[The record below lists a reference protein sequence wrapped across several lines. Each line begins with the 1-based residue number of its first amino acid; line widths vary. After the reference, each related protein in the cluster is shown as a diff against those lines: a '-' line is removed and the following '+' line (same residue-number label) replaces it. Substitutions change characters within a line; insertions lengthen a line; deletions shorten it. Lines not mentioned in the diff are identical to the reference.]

1 MKWVTLL
8 KDFKEK
14 VGFSQQPTASSS
26 LPSVATAEAF
36 ASSRNDFAAS
46 PSRDKH
52 ELELDFKRFWEEFR
66 SSSSEKEKEMA
77 LNMAVDVFCRL
88 VKQHSNV
95 AQLVSMLVETHIFS
109 FVVGRAFV
117 TDIEKLKISS
127 KTRSLDVLKVLKFFS
142 DVTKDGFSPGSNL
155 LYAIEV
161 LVSGPIDKQSLLD
174 SGILCCLI
182 HVLNAL
188 LSPDE
193 VNQRQVANNSE
204 ERAFETGHDGS
215 IGQVRR
221 LEVEGGI
228 VHIMKALANHPS
240 AAQSLIEDDS
250 LQLLFQ
256 MVATGSL
263 IVFSRFKQGL
273 IPLHTIQ
280 LHRHAM
286 QILGLL
292 LVNDNGSTAKYI
304 RKHHLIK
311 VILMAVKDFNPEDGD
326 SAYTMGI
333 VDLLLE
339 CVELSYRPEA
349 GGIRLREDIH
359 NAHGY
364 HFLVQFALI
373 LSNLQQNQGFQSVQS
388 QYASEENS
396 ASDGSSIS
404 DSFRRQDYTGKVW
417 AASPPHLSPSLSRLL
432 DVLVNL
438 AQIGLTEHSIS
449 AGGKGTKSSHSK
461 ASCHG
466 RSRTSS
472 SDRVGDEMLEK
483 GNAKIKDLE
492 AIQMLQDI
500 FLKADS
506 TELQAEVLNRM
517 FKIFSSHLENYKL
530 CQQLRTVPLFIL
542 NMAGFP
548 PSLQEIILKILE
560 YAVTVVNCIPEQ
572 ELLSLCCLLQ
582 QPTTSELKH
591 TILSFFVKLL
601 SFDQQ
606 YKKVL
611 REVGVLEVLVDDL
624 KQHKFLSGSE
634 QHNQLERKSSSSSF
648 KKHMDSKD
656 AIISSPKRMESGS
669 GKFPLFETESTIAVA
684 WDCTVSLLKKAE
696 ANQSSFRS
704 SNGVTIILPFLV
716 SSIHRPGVLRIL
728 SCLIIEDVAQAHAEE
743 LGSLVEVLKSGM
755 VTSVSGT
762 QYKLQS
768 DAKCDTFGALWR
780 ILGVNN
786 SAQRVFGEATG
797 FSLLLT
803 TLHSFQSDEEP
814 MDGQSSLLVQM
825 KVFSF
830 LLRVMTAGVCGNA
843 VNRTRLHTVI
853 SSQTFY
859 DLLSESGLLCVDCE
873 KQVIQLLLELALE
886 IVLPPSSVPTTDIV
900 PSSDLVEAGSASFLS
915 SASSGSFSPYK
926 ERVYNASAIG
936 VLVRSLLNFTPKVQL
951 EVLSFIEKLA
961 QAGPFNQESLTSI
974 GCVGLLLETIRPFLA
989 GSSPFLSHALQIVQ
1003 VLGAYRLSASELRVL
1018 VRYVLQ
1024 MRKMNSGHILVDMME
1039 RLVHLEDTAS
1049 ENVSLAPFVEMD
1061 MSKVGHASIQV
1072 SLGERSWPPAAGY
1085 SFVCWFQYRNL
1096 LKPQAK
1102 EPEQPSKTGPSK
1114 RRNSSSAQK
1123 LGAHVLRLFSV
1134 GAVDDENTFF
1144 AGLYLQDDG
1153 VLTLATSSSSSLS
1166 FSGLELEEGRWHHL
1180 AIVHSKPNALAGLF
1194 QASVA
1199 YVYVNGK
1206 MRHTGKL
1213 GYSPSPFGKSLQV
1226 TIGTPATCAKVSELS
1241 WRLRCCYLFEE
1252 VLTAGS
1258 ICFMY
1263 ILGRG
1268 YRGLFQDTDLLQFV
1282 PNQAC
1287 GGGSMAILDSL
1298 DAELPLSSN
1307 VQKVDNTS
1315 KQGNPKPDGSGIVWD
1330 LERLGNLSS
1339 QLSGKKLI
1347 FAFDGTSSEAFR
1359 TSGSLS
1365 LLNLVDPLSAA
1376 ASPIGGIPRFGRLH
1390 GDIYICR
1397 QYVIG
1402 DSIRTVGG
1410 MAIVLSLI
1418 EAAETRDMLH
1428 MALTLLACALHQ
1440 SPQNVRDM
1448 QAYRGYHLLAL
1459 FLHRRMSLF
1468 DMQCLEIFFQ
1478 IAACEAS
1485 FSEPQKLQETHI
1497 IPSSAGSIH
1506 DANYEDLTLSKF
1518 PDEFSS
1524 VGSHEDFDDFSV
1536 QKDSFSHISELE
1548 NADMSSEPSN
1558 CIVLS
1563 NADMVEHVLLD
1574 WTLWVTAPVSIQI
1587 ALLGFLERL
1596 VSMHWYRSHNLTVL
1610 RRMNLVQHLLVTLQR
1625 GDVEVPVLEKLVVL
1639 LGVILEDGFLASELE
1654 HVVRFVIMTFDPPEL
1669 TRRHQIIRESM
1680 GKHVIVRNML
1690 LEMLIDLQ
1698 VTINSEELLEPWH
1711 KIVSSKLITYF
1722 LDESVHP
1729 TSMRWIMTLLGVC
1742 LASSPT
1748 FSLKFRISG
1757 GYQNLTRVLPSF
1769 YDSPEIYYILF
1780 CLIFGKPVYPRLP
1793 EVRMLDFHAL
1803 MPNDGSYGE
1812 LKFVELLESVIAMAK
1827 STFDRL
1833 SMQAMLAHETG
1844 NLSQLSASLVAEFV
1858 EGTTD
1863 MAGELQGEALMHKTY
1878 AARLMGGEAAAPAA
1892 ATAVLRF
1899 MVDLAKMCSP
1909 FSAVCRRAE
1918 FLESC
1923 IDLYFSCVR
1932 AASAVKIAKDLSL
1945 GIEEKN
1951 LNDSDDNHS
1960 SQHTF
1965 SSLPPEQE
1973 QSVKTSISVGSFQPG
1988 QVSSSSEDIPEP
2000 ENYLVGDKTEGK
2012 TTVSQR
2018 DSSKQFIREDGQAV
2032 HGFDGES
2039 VDQISTVT
2047 SSTNEFNFQNVNGMA
2062 DSACSGSFTIVDS
2075 PILSEK
2081 SSSKIPL
2088 IPSPTPMI
2096 ALASWIGSTGNTEG
2110 KSPVVATQSMGSS
2123 VSMGEY
2129 DASQDLRSSSQGS
2142 SAANTF
2148 LAVNPKLLLEMD
2160 DSGYG
2165 GGPCSAGATAVLD
2178 FVSEVLA
2185 DIVTEQVK
2193 AAQVI
2198 EIILENVPLYVDPET
2213 VLVFQG
2219 LCLSRL
2225 MNFLEGRLLR
2235 DDEENEKKLD
2245 KNRWSVNLDTMC
2257 WMIVDRVFMGAFPQ
2271 PGGVLRTMEFL
2282 LSMLQLANKYGRI
2295 EEAAPMG
2302 KGLLSITRVSRQLDT
2317 YIHALLKNM
2326 NRMFMYCF
2334 LPSFLATIGEDD
2346 LLSCLGFQM
2355 ESKKSL
2361 SSSSSQEDSGIDIC
2375 TVLQLLVAHKR
2386 IVFCPSNL
2394 DSDLNCCLVI
2404 NLISLLRDRRRNAQN
2419 MAVDVVKYM
2428 LVHRRASLE
2437 ELLVSKPNQGHH
2449 LDVLH
2454 GGFDKLL
2461 TGSTSVFFEWF
2472 QGSEQVVNKVL
2483 EQCAGI
2489 MWVQYIS
2496 GSAKFPGV
2504 RIKVMEGRRK
2514 REMGRRSRDT
2524 SKLDQKHWEQVNERR
2539 YALELVRD
2547 AMATELRSVRQDKYG
2562 WVLHAES
2569 EWQTHLQQLVHE
2581 RGIFPMRKSTSPDE
2595 PEWQLC
2601 PIEGPYRKRKKL
2613 ERCKLKI
2620 DTIQNVLSKQF
2631 ELEEAEL
2638 SKGKNE
2644 NNLDASE
2651 TDSGSFF
2658 HLISLGSKEKCFD
2671 GGDYNES
2678 LFKETDGVKERD
2690 AASARIGWNDDHSEA
2705 SLHSA
2710 LEYGVK
2716 SSSVSFQIT
2725 DSIHGKSDLGSPK
2738 ESFSV
2743 TIDDTKVTEDK
2754 VEKELLDNGEYLI
2767 RPYLE
2772 PLETIRFRYNCER
2785 VVGLDKHDGIFL
2797 IGELC
2802 LYVIENFYIDDSGC
2816 ICEKEC
2822 EDELSV
2828 IDQALGVKRDVT
2840 GSMEFQSKSSSLWS
2854 TTARSWAGARAW
2866 AYNGGAWGKEK
2877 VCTSGNVPHP
2887 WRMWKL
2893 DSVHEILKRDYQLR
2907 PVAVEIFSMDGCN
2920 DLLVFHKRE
2929 REEVFKNLV
2938 AMNLPRNSMLDT
2950 TISGSFKQEGNEG
2963 SRLFK
2968 IMAKSFSKRWQNG
2981 EISNFQY
2988 LMHLNTLAGRG
2999 YSDLTQ
3005 YPVFPWVLADYESE
3019 TLDFSDPKTYRKLD
3033 KPMGCQTAER
3043 EDEFRKRY
3051 ESWDDPDVPKF
3062 HYGSHYSSA
3071 GIVLFYLIRL
3081 PPFSMENQ
3089 KLQGGQFDHADR
3101 LFNNVRDTWSS
3112 AAGNGNTSDV
3122 KELIPEFFYMPEFLE
3137 NRFNLDLGEKQS
3149 GEKVGD
3155 VALPPWAKGSV
3166 REFIR
3171 KHREAL
3177 ESDYVS
3183 ENLHH
3188 WIDLIFGYKQRGK
3201 AAEEALNVFYHY
3213 TYEGSVD
3220 IDSVT
3225 DPAMKA
3231 AILAQINHFGQTPKQ
3246 LFLKPHVKRRVDRK
3260 LPPHPLRFCNHLVSH
3275 EIRKSSS
3282 PVNQIVTFHEKIL
3295 LAGANQLLKPRT
3307 YSKYISWGFPDR
3319 SLRFMSYDQDRL
3331 VSTHES
3337 LHGGHQ
3343 IQCAG
3348 VSHDGQILVTGGDDG
3363 LVSVWRIS
3371 KDGSRSLQQLNLERV
3386 LCAHTAKITCLYV
3399 SQPYMLIVSGSD
3411 DCSIILWD
3419 LSSLVFVKQLPE
3431 FPAPVSAIYVNDLMG
3446 EIVTAAGVLLAVWSI
3461 NGDCL
3466 AVVNTS
3472 QLPSDFISCVTSA
3485 AFSDWQDTN
3494 WYVTGHQSGAVKVWH
3509 MVHCSDDTSSS
3520 QSKLTTHG
3528 MGGLGLN
3535 SKVPEY
3541 RLVLHRVLKSHKYP
3555 VSALYLTSDQKQLLT
3570 GDSGGHLFSWTLPDE
3585 SLRASFSHG

>member
-14 VGFSQQPTASSS
+14 VGFSQPSNPSSPSPSAST
-26 LPSVATAEAF
+26 PEAF
-36 ASSRNDFAAS
+36 VLPRNDFAAS
-46 PSRDKH
+46 PSRDTYG
-52 ELELDFKRFWEEFR
+52 LELDFKRFWEEFR
-66 SSSSEKEKEMA
+66 SSSSEKEKETA
-77 LNMAVDVFCRL
+77 LDMTVDVFCRL
-88 VKQHSNV
+88 VKQHSNA

-117 TDIEKLKISS
+117 TDIEKLKISG
-127 KTRSLDVLKVLKFFS
+127 KTRSLDAVKVLRFFS
-142 DVTKDGFSPGSNL
+142 DVTKDGICPGSNL

-161 LVSGPIDKQSLLD
+161 LILGPIDKQSLLD

-182 HVLNAL
+182 HFLNAL
-188 LSPDE
+188 LSLDE
-193 VNQRQVANNSE
+193 PNQRHIADSSE
-204 ERAFETGHDGS
+204 EMVFEKDYDGDL
-215 IGQVRR
+215 GQVRW
-221 LEVEGGI
+221 LEVEGSI
-228 VHIMKALANHPS
+228 VHIMKALASHPS
-240 AAQSLIEDDS
+240 ASLSLIEDDS
-250 LQLLFQ
+250 LHLLFQ
-256 MVATGSL
+256 MVTNGSS
-263 IVFSRFKQGL
+263 IVFSLFKEGL
-273 IPLHTIQ
+273 VPLHKIQ
-280 LHRHAM
+280 LYRHAM

-292 LVNDNGSTAKYI
+292 LANDNGSTAKYI
-304 RKHHLIK
+304 HEHHLIK
-311 VILMAVKDFNPEDGD
+311 VLLMSVKDFNPEYGD
-326 SAYTMGI
+326 SAYTLGI

-364 HFLVQFALI
+364 HFLVQFALM
-373 LSNLQQNQGFQSVQS
+373 LSNLQKNQVSQFIQS

-396 ASDGSSIS
+396 ASDGFCTA
-404 DSFRRQDYTGKVW
+404 DSVRSQDFPGKGW
-417 AASPPHLSPSLSRLL
+417 ASSPPHLSPALARLL
-432 DVLVNL
+432 DVFVNL
-438 AQIGLTEHSIS
+438 AQTGPCEPSIF
-449 AGGKGTKSSHSK
+449 AGGKSAKSSQGK
-461 ASCHG
+461 ASG
-466 RSRTSS
+466 DVRTQTTSS
-472 SDRVGDEMLEK
+472 DWLGDEMLEK

-506 TELQAEVLNRM
+506 TELRAEVLNRM

-542 NMAGFP
+542 NMTGFP

-560 YAVTVVNCIPEQ
+560 YVVTVVNCIPEQ
-572 ELLSLCCLLQ
+572 ELLSLCCLLE
-582 QPTTSELKH
+582 QPITSELKH
-591 TILSFFVKLL
+591 AILSFFVKLL

-606 YKKVL
+606 YKRVL
-611 REVGVLEVLVDDL
+611 REVGVLEVILDDL
-624 KQHKFLSGSE
+624 KQHKFIFGSD
-634 QHNQLERKSSSSSF
+634 QHNRSPNQLERKSSSSSF
-648 KKHMDSKD
+648 KKHMDDKD
-656 AIISSPKRMESGS
+656 AIISSPKFMESGS
-669 GKFPLFETESTIAVA
+669 VKFLLFETESTIAVA
-684 WDCTVSLLKKAE
+684 WDCMVSLLKKAE
-696 ANQSSFRS
+696 ANQLSFRS

-716 SSIHRPGVLRIL
+716 SGIHRPGVLRTL
-728 SCLIIEDVAQAHAEE
+728 SCLIIEDVAQAYPEE
-743 LGSLVEVLKSGM
+743 LGLLVEVLKSGM

-780 ILGVNN
+780 ILGVNT

-803 TLHSFQSDEEP
+803 TLHSFQSDGAQT
-814 MDGQSSLLVQM
+814 DDQM
-825 KVFSF
+825 MLFTF
-830 LLRVMTAGVCGNA
+830 LLRAMTAGVCGSA
-843 VNRTRLHTVI
+843 VNRTRLHMVI

-859 DLLSESGLLCVDCE
+859 DLLSESGLLCVNCE

-886 IVLPPSSVPTTDIV
+886 MILPPSSLPTAENA
-900 PSSDLVEAGSASFLS
+900 PSSDLVEAGSVSFLL
-915 SASSGSFSPYK
+915 SASSGSFIPYK
-926 ERVYNASAIG
+926 ERVYNASAIS
-936 VLVRSLLNFTPKVQL
+936 VLIRLLLHFTPKAQL

-961 QAGPFNQESLTSI
+961 QAGPFNQENLTSV
-974 GCVGLLLETIRPFLA
+974 GCVGLLLEKIRPFLA
-989 GSSPFLSHALQIVQ
+989 GSSPLLSCALQIVQ
-1003 VLGAYRLSASELRVL
+1003 VLGSYRLSSLELRVL
-1018 VRYVLQ
+1018 VRYILQ
-1024 MRKMNSGHILVDMME
+1024 MRMMNSGHILVDMME
-1039 RLVHLEDTAS
+1039 RLIHLEDKVM
-1049 ENVSLAPFVEMD
+1049 ENISLAPFVEMD
-1061 MSKVGHASIQV
+1061 MSKVGHASIQA

-1085 SFVCWFQYRNL
+1085 SFVCWFQYHNP

-1102 EPEQPSKTGPSK
+1102 EPDQLSRAGPSK
-1114 RRNSSSAQK
+1114 RWNSSSTQK

-1134 GAVDDENTFF
+1134 GAVDDGKTFY
-1144 AGLYLQDDG
+1144 AELYFQDDG
-1153 VLTLATSSSSSLS
+1153 VLTLATSSSSSFS

-1180 AIVHSKPNALAGLF
+1180 TVVHSKPSALAGLF

-1199 YVYVNGK
+1199 YVYINGK

-1252 VLTAGS
+1252 VLTSGS
-1258 ICFMY
+1258 IFFMY

-1282 PNQAC
+1282 PDQAC
-1287 GGGSMAILDSL
+1287 GGGNMAILDML
-1298 DAELPLSSN
+1298 DVELPLASN

-1315 KQGNPKPDGSGIVWD
+1315 KQGIFKADGSGVVWD
-1330 LERLGNLSS
+1330 LERLGKLSS

-1347 FAFDGTSSEAFR
+1347 FAFDGTSSEALR
-1359 TSGSLS
+1359 TSGTLS
-1365 LLNLVDPLSAA
+1365 LINLVDPLSAA

-1397 QYVIG
+1397 RCVIG
-1402 DSIRTVGG
+1402 DSLRTVGG
-1410 MAIVLSLI
+1410 VPVILALI
-1418 EAAETRDMLH
+1418 EAAETQDMLH
-1428 MALTLLACALHQ
+1428 MALALLACALHQ
-1440 SPQNVRDM
+1440 IPQNVRDM
-1448 QAYRGYHLLAL
+1448 HAYRGYHLLAL
-1459 FLHRRMSLF
+1459 FLHRRISLF
-1468 DMQCLEIFFQ
+1468 NMQCLEIFFQ

-1485 FSEPQKLQETHI
+1485 FSEPQKLQERHTILSH
-1497 IPSSAGSIH
+1497 AGAIY
-1506 DANYEDLTLSKF
+1506 DANYEDHALTKF
-1518 PDEFSS
+1518 PEEFSS
-1524 VGSHEDFDDFSV
+1524 VGSHGDLDDFSV
-1536 QKDSFSHISELE
+1536 QKDSFNHISELE
-1548 NADMSSEPSN
+1548 NADLSLKPSN

-1596 VSMHWYRSHNLTVL
+1596 VSMHWYRSHNLAVL

-1654 HVVRFVIMTFDPPEL
+1654 HVVRFLIMTFDPPEM
-1669 TRRHQIIRESM
+1669 TQHHQTIRESM

-1698 VTINSEELLEPWH
+1698 VTLNSEELLEPWH

-1742 LASSPT
+1742 LASSST
-1748 FSLKFRISG
+1748 FSLKFHSSG
-1757 GYQNLTRVLPSF
+1757 GYQHLARVLPSF

-1803 MPNDGSYGE
+1803 MPSDGSYGE
-1812 LKFVELLESVIAMAK
+1812 LKFVELLESVIAMSK
-1827 STFDRL
+1827 SAFDRL
-1833 SMQAMLAHETG
+1833 GMQAMLAHKTG
-1844 NLSQLSASLVAEFV
+1844 NLSQLSASLVAELV
-1858 EGTTD
+1858 EETTY

-1892 ATAVLRF
+1892 ATAILRF
-1899 MVDLAKMCSP
+1899 MVDLGKMCSA
-1909 FSAVCRRAE
+1909 FSAVCRRVE

-1932 AASAVKIAKDLSL
+1932 AACAVKMAKDLSL

-1951 LNDSDDNHS
+1951 LNDFDDSHS

-1965 SSLPPEQE
+1965 SSLPPELE
-1973 QSVKTSISVGSFQPG
+1973 QSVKTSFSVGSFQPG
-1988 QVSSSSEDIPEP
+1988 QVSTSSEDIPEP
-2000 ENYLVGDKTEGK
+2000 GNYLLGNKTEGK
-2012 TTVSQR
+2012 TTVSQT
-2018 DSSKQFIREDGQAV
+2018 DSSKKFIQEDGKPV
-2032 HGFDGES
+2032 HAFDGES
-2039 VDQISTVT
+2039 VDQMSTVT
-2047 SSTNEFNFQNVNGMA
+2047 SSTNESNFQNVNGMA
-2062 DSACSGSFTIVDS
+2062 DSACSGSFTILDS
-2075 PILSEK
+2075 PILDRE

-2088 IPSPTPMI
+2088 IPFSTPVI
-2096 ALASWIGSTGNTEG
+2096 ALAPRIGSTGSSEG
-2110 KSPVVATQSMGSS
+2110 KYPIVATPSMVSS
-2123 VSMGEY
+2123 VSIGEY
-2129 DASQDLRSSSQGS
+2129 DASQYLKSSSQGS
-2142 SAANTF
+2142 SAAHTF
-2148 LAVNPKLLLEMD
+2148 LSVNSELLLEMD
-2160 DSGYG
+2160 KSGCG

-2178 FVSEVLA
+2178 FMAEVLA

-2193 AAQVI
+2193 AAQVV
-2198 EIILENVPLYVDPET
+2198 ESILEIVPLYVDEET
-2213 VLVFQG
+2213 VLIFQG
-2219 LCLSRL
+2219 LCLCRL
-2225 MNFLEGRLLR
+2225 MNFLERRLLR
-2235 DDEENEKKLD
+2235 DDEEDEKKLD
-2245 KNRWSVNLDTMC
+2245 KNRWSVNLDALC
-2257 WMIVDRVFMGAFPQ
+2257 WMIVDRVYMGAFPQ
-2271 PGGVLRTMEFL
+2271 PGGVLQTLEFL
-2282 LSMLQLANKYGRI
+2282 LSMLELANKDGRI
-2295 EEAAPMG
+2295 DEAAPTG
-2302 KGLLSITRVSRQLDT
+2302 KGLLPITRAGWQLDT

-2326 NRMFMYCF
+2326 NRMIMYCF
-2334 LPSFLATIGEDD
+2334 LPLFLTTIGEDD
-2346 LLSCLGFQM
+2346 LLLCLGLQM
-2355 ESKKSL
+2355 ESKKNFSL
-2361 SSSSSQEDSGIDIC
+2361 SSSEESGIDIC

-2386 IVFCPSNL
+2386 IVFCPCNL
-2394 DSDLNCCLVI
+2394 DTDLNCCLCI
-2404 NLISLLRDRRRNAQN
+2404 NLIFLLSDMRQHAQN
-2419 MAVDVVKYM
+2419 MVVDIVKYM
-2428 LVHRRASLE
+2428 LVHRCAALE
-2437 ELLVSKPNQGHH
+2437 ELLVSKPNQGQH

-2454 GGFDKLL
+2454 GGFDRLL
-2461 TGSTSVFFEWF
+2461 TGSSSVFFEWL
-2472 QGSEQVVNKVL
+2472 QNSGQVINKVL

-2489 MWVQYIS
+2489 MWVQYIA
-2496 GSAKFPGV
+2496 GSVKFPGV
-2504 RIKVMEGRRK
+2504 RIKGMEGRR
-2514 REMGRRSRDT
+2514 RRAMGRRSRDT
-2524 SKLDQKHWEQVNERR
+2524 LKLDQKHWEQVNERR

-2547 AMATELRSVRQDKYG
+2547 TMATELRSVRQDKYG

-2581 RGIFPMRKSTSPDE
+2581 RGIFPMRKSTFSE
-2595 PEWQLC
+2595 GPEFQLC
-2601 PIEGPYRKRKKL
+2601 PIEGPYRMRKKL
-2613 ERCKLKI
+2613 ERCKLNV
-2620 DTIQNVLSKQF
+2620 DTIQNVLTEQF
-2631 ELEEAEL
+2631 ELGEAEL
-2638 SKGKNE
+2638 SKGGNE
-2644 NNLDASE
+2644 NSLEASE
-2651 TDSGSFF
+2651 TDSDSFF
-2658 HLISLGSKEKCFD
+2658 HLLCHGSKEKCFD
-2671 GGDYNES
+2671 GGDESES
-2678 LFKETDGVKERD
+2678 LCKEIGDVKEED
-2690 AASARIGWNDDHSEA
+2690 VASAMIGWNDDHASGINDA
-2705 SLHSA
+2705 SLYSA
-2710 LEYGVK
+2710 DGFGVK
-2716 SSSVSFQIT
+2716 SSSVSIPIT
-2725 DSIHGKSDLGSPK
+2725 DSIIGKSDLGSPGQ
-2738 ESFSV
+2738 SSSV
-2743 TIDDTKVTEDK
+2743 KIDDSKVTENK
-2754 VEKELLDNGEYLI
+2754 LERELLDNGEYLI

-2772 PLETIRFRYNCER
+2772 PLEKIRFRYNCER

-2797 IGELC
+2797 LGELC

-2816 ICEKEC
+2816 ICKKEY

-2828 IDQALGVKRDVT
+2828 IDQALGMKKDIA

-2877 VCTSGNVPHP
+2877 VCTSGNLPHP

-2920 DLLVFHKRE
+2920 DLLVFHKKE

-2950 TISGSFKQEGNEG
+2950 TISGLSKQEGNEG
-2963 SRLFK
+2963 SRIFN

-3019 TLDFSDPKTYRKLD
+3019 TLDLSDPNTYRKLN
-3033 KPMGCQTAER
+3033 KPMGCQTDER
-3043 EDEFRKRY
+3043 EDEFKKRY

-3081 PPFSMENQ
+3081 PPFSAENQ

-3101 LFNNVRDTWSS
+3101 LFNNVRDTWLS

-3122 KELIPEFFYMPEFLE
+3122 KELIPELFYMPELLK
-3137 NRFNLDLGEKQS
+3137 NWFNLELGEKQS

-3155 VALPPWAKGSV
+3155 VVLPPWAKGSA

-3177 ESDYVS
+3177 ESDFVS

-3201 AAEEALNVFYHY
+3201 AAEEAVNVFYHY

-3231 AILAQINHFGQTPKQ
+3231 SVLAQINHFGQTPKQ
-3246 LFLKPHVKRRVDRK
+3246 LFLRPHVKRRVDKK
-3260 LPPHPLRFCNHLVSH
+3260 LPPHPLRYCNQLVPH

-3282 PVNQIVTFHEKIL
+3282 QITQIVTSHEKIL
-3295 LAGANQLLKPRT
+3295 LAGTNHLLKPRK
-3307 YSKYISWGFPDR
+3307 YSKYVAWGFPDR

-3331 VSTHES
+3331 LSTHES

-3348 VSHDGQILVTGGDDG
+3348 VSHDGRILVTGADDG

-3371 KDGSRSLQQLNLERV
+3371 KDGPRSIRHLNLERT
-3386 LCAHTAKITCLYV
+3386 LCGHTAKITCLYV

-3411 DCSIILWD
+3411 DCSVILWD
-3419 LSSLVFVKQLPE
+3419 LSTLVFVKQLPE
-3431 FPAPVSAIYVNDLMG
+3431 FPAAVSAIHVNDLTG
-3446 EIVTAAGVLLAVWSI
+3446 EIVTASGVLLAVWSI
-3461 NGDCL
+3461 NCECL
-3466 AVVNTS
+3466 AVINTS
-3472 QLPSDFISCVTSA
+3472 QLPSDFILSVTSTA
-3485 AFSDWQDTN
+3485 YSDWQDTN

-3509 MVHCSDDTSSS
+3509 MVHCSDETSS
-3520 QSKLTTHG
+3520 QSKSTTHG

-3535 SKVPEY
+3535 GQGPEY
-3541 RLVLHRVLKSHKYP
+3541 RLVLHRVLKFHKYP
-3555 VSALYLTSDQKQLLT
+3555 VTALHLTTDQKQLLT
-3570 GDSGGHLFSWTLPDE
+3570 GDSGGHLSSWTLSDE
-3585 SLRASFSHG
+3585 SL